1 MRIDLL
7 LTALLFAV
15 LLFAAAIGFA
25 AQRRVHPRHISRETF
40 DSIRLQM
47 GMLITFTALVLG
59 LLTSS
64 AKERYDGFSK
74 LLSDYSAD
82 LIELDH
88 RLRVYGPDA
97 DAIRSKLRAYT
108 AAAIADTWPGEP
120 RPSGTYPAVTHAP
133 GAQGVESPTLGALL
147 AEVDLGVQRLA
158 PQDEFHRR
166 IADRLSNRAADTIQT
181 RWRLVLSAP
190 STLPWPFL
198 LILTAWLAT
207 IFGIFALTSPRDEL
221 VYVVIVLSALAIA
234 SPLYLILDYS
244 GALTGALDLP
254 SASMRAAL
262 EHMDRAQ

>member
-1 MRIDLL
+1 MDLL
-7 LTALLFAV
+7 LTASLFLV
-15 LLFAAAIGFA
+15 LLCAAAIGFV
-25 AQRRVHPRHISRETF
+25 AQRRLHPRHISRETF

-88 RLRVYGPDA
+88 RLRVYGPEA
-97 DAIRSKLRAYT
+97 DALRALLRAYT

-120 RPSGTYPAVTHAP
+120 RPSGVYPSVRHAP
-133 GAQGVESPTLGALL
+133 GASGVESSGLGSLL

-166 IADRLSNRAADTIQT
+166 IADRLSNRVAETIQT
-181 RWRLVLSAP
+181 RWRLVLSAR
-190 STLPWPFL
+190 STLSWPFL
-198 LILTAWLAT
+198 LILTAWLA
-207 IFGIFALTSPRDEL
+207 IVFGIFALTAPRDEL

-234 SPLYLILDYS
+234 SPLYLILNYS
-244 GALTGALDLP
+244 GALSGALDLP
-254 SASMRAAL
+254 SISMRAAL